1 MVEHLTFNQVV
12 RGSNPRTLTVND
24 SGNTMIELCSRY
36 LYWRHVTVWRY
47 RIILVDINF
56 FSVYCF
62 YLQKMVRKL
71 YNMDIGTGY
80 ELIWMNHHMDM
91 VQNTVVCPS
100 EEE

>member
-1 MVEHLTFNQVV
+1 MPENEKPPARRVDV
-12 RGSNPRTLTVND
+12 
-24 SGNTMIELCSRY
+24 Y

>member
-1 MVEHLTFNQVV
+1 MNSVPVICIGGMLPFGDN
-12 RGSNPRTLTVND
+12 
-24 SGNTMIELCSRY
+24 
-36 LYWRHVTVWRY
+36 